1 MHLNIWESGLPA
13 GLDESMDLNAIV
25 SNAFDAVLSSEEYER
40 ALLVGTQSQFGEDL
54 KTIGL
59 FKGNKGLKELS
70 LAAWY
75 GRRFI
80 KVELGLAGIKNL
92 YVDVGFLQAVS
103 TNRVESFIAGCGSE
117 VLILEVNTD
126 FFTTYG
132 QILTYLDMA
141 YETRVFY
148 LLNEKGED
156 IESFCDEDKIGSILM
171 HTKTAVSDD
180 MVEFVHSIL
189 QKHMGIVIGKGS
201 KGDIGVTEHPGEVEL
216 IEALNWCKQ
225 YHQIEHL
232 TVYVTNTPE
241 KESVLGFIKRYIDY
255 INENSYYFERCG
267 KITFDMTYHAVNQKD
282 IIGVLYTDYFIESTE
297 YMCADLNLSFVL
309 HIDKSKYRRS
319 IEALR
324 DAFDNGIMCIVDL
337 E

>member
-1 MHLNIWESGLPA
+1 M
-13 GLDESMDLNAIV
+13 
-25 SNAFDAVLSSEEYER
+25 R
-40 ALLVGTQSQFGEDL
+40 
-54 KTIGL
+54 
-59 FKGNKGLKELS
+59 
-70 LAAWY
+70 
-75 GRRFI
+75 
-80 KVELGLAGIKNL
+80 
-92 YVDVGFLQAVS
+92 
-103 TNRVESFIAGCGSE
+103 
-117 VLILEVNTD
+117 
-126 FFTTYG
+126 
-132 QILTYLDMA
+132 
-141 YETRVFY
+141 
-148 LLNEKGED
+148 
-156 IESFCDEDKIGSILM
+156 
-171 HTKTAVSDD
+171 TKTAVSDD